1 MLSVCKYKLGPL
13 IPAVDLV
20 ATMVAW
26 HAVVMAHQ
34 IEQKGKNANRMRAN
48 MYAFLILKIF
58 FPTIFILIRF
68 RDNLDKMGYA
78 VDGSH
83 VYDGVCVS
91 VRVCVKGKRTK

>member
-48 MYAFLILKIF
+48 ICISYTENFLPNYF
-58 FPTIFILIRF
+58 HSNTI
-68 RDNLDKMGYA
+68 
-78 VDGSH
+78 S
-83 VYDGVCVS
+83 
-91 VRVCVKGKRTK
+91 